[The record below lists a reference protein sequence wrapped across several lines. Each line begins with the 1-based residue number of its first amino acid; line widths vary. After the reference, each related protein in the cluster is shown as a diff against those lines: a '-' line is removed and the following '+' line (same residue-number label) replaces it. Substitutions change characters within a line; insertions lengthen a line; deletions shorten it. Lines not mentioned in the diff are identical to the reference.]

1 MAIFKY
7 TGKRKSDL
15 AEGFISAETRNAA
28 MQSLR
33 RGGVR
38 VSKLQVVDTIEKE
51 EAEARV
57 ERSAFERKAQHFLIG
72 AAQVERAFEQIAS
85 LLSSGIPIMKAFVM
99 VARLSPPLMRRALIS
114 VSNEISGGS
123 PLYLVMKKEMPFLSK
138 VTLSLIAV
146 GESNGTLSE
155 MFAYSAELLKQKRK
169 IKGDLIQAF
178 SYPLFVLCAI
188 TAAVYFMME
197 FVIPKV
203 MKFLGTRN
211 VEMPALTQKLINT
224 VDFLEAYGVYLV
236 SVPIAIVI
244 VLVLMRRNKN
254 LAYYEDMA
262 FLRVPIFGKII
273 SDAANVMWCRTLG
286 ILLYSG
292 TNILQALRLTADT
305 QSNHYFKHQ
314 FAMIEDLTKQ
324 GQSLSTGIR
333 LTAISSFCPLAES
346 MVKIGE
352 NTGLTDQKLK
362 EVAQSHSESLAR
374 RLAILSKMIEPLMF
388 IFVGGIVAF
397 VYIGFFVGIMSLSNR

>member
-7 TGKRKSDL
+7 TGKKKSDL

-33 RGGVR
+33 KTGVS
-38 VSKLQVVDTIEKE
+38 VSKLLIVDTTEKE
-51 EAEARV
+51 DVEERI
-57 ERSAFERKAQHFLIG
+57 ERSGFERRAQSFLIG
-72 AAQVERAFEQIAS
+72 SAQVERAFEQMGS
-85 LLSSGIPIMKAFVM
+85 LLASGIPIMKAFKM
-99 VARLSPPLMRRALIS
+99 VAKLSPRLMKRALLS
-114 VSNEISGGS
+114 VASEITGGA
-123 PLYLVMKKEMPFLSK
+123 PLYLVMKREMPFLSK

-146 GESNGTLSE
+146 GESNGTLAE

-178 SYPLFVLCAI
+178 SYPAFVLCAI

-211 VEMPALTQKLINT
+211 VEMPALTQKLIDT

-236 SVPIAIVI
+236 TVPIATVI
-244 VLVLMRRNKN
+244 VLVLLRRNKT
-254 LAYYEDMA
+254 LAYYEDYV
-262 FLRVPIFGKII
+262 FLHVPIFGKII
-273 SDAANVMWCRTLG
+273 ADAANVMWCRTLG
-286 ILLYSG
+286 ILLFSG
-292 TNILQALRLTADT
+292 TNILQSLRLTADT
-305 QSNHYFKHQ
+305 QTNHFFKHQ
-314 FAMIEDLTKQ
+314 FSLIEDLTKQ

-333 LTAISSFCPLAES
+333 LTAISSLCPLAES

-352 NTGLTDQKLK
+352 NTGLTDEKLK
-362 EVAQSHSESLAR
+362 EVAQSHSDSLAR